1 MDFGELLPPLVYG
14 VLLAFF
20 GLGVVFVAMS
30 ALLLFCA
37 AMSWRYLPR
46 RL

>member
-1 MDFGELLPPLVYG
+1 

-20 GLGVVFVAMS
+20 GLGVVFVALS
-30 ALLLFCA
+30 ALLFFCA
-37 AMSWRYLPR
+37 AMSWRFLPR